1 MRTIIVSTV
10 IRYTQ
15 DITDEVMNEYI
26 ECKSFKNMP
35 GTQQVLGF
43 LLQD

>member
-26 ECKSFKNMP
+26 EFKSFKNMS
-35 GTQQVLGF
+35 GTQQMFGF